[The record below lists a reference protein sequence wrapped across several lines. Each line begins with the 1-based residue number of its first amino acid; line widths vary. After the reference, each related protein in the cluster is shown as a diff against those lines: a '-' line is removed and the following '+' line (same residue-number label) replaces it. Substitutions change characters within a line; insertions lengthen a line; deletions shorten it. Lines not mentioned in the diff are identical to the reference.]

1 MGVVR
6 LHAAEL
12 GMHRLDNV
20 IDTLLVLQK
29 KHRIRFDIWQVV
41 KRDHAII
48 SFFDQVFDQGMNPV
62 VPWTAYWTPL
72 RYPLLINLARLFDD
86 ELAEKAWRAVW
97 KPTMAGRRRC
107 WGKSAAY
114 CFHVSGCWAIPVS
127 LKL

>member
-12 GMHRLDNV
+12 GMHRTDNV

-48 SFFDQVFDQGMNPV
+48 SFFDQVFDG
-62 VPWTAYWTPL
+62 
-72 RYPLLINLARLFDD
+72 
-86 ELAEKAWRAVW
+86 
-97 KPTMAGRRRC
+97 G
-107 WGKSAAY
+107 
-114 CFHVSGCWAIPVS
+114 
-127 LKL
+127 